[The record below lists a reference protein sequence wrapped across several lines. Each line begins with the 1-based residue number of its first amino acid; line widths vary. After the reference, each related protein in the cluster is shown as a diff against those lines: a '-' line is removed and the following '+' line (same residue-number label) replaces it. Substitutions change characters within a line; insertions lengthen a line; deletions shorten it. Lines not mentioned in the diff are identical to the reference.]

1 MLYTSF
7 ILPEKNGSRHDSN
20 ERKCRAGAN
29 NYGRY
34 DASRRHKRRLWA
46 KSQSVEIHISS
57 GGWVV
62 GHWCTAAGG
71 WWTGSARSVSLF
83 HAPQKSP
90 NSRPEKQRSF
100 VSATWRVSTSRA
112 EIESR
117 CGGRQDR
124 SRSIVV
130 ITNSV
135 SGMARDDFAF
145 TSPTGR
151 RPAGDV

>member
-1 MLYTSF
+1 MAADTIATKESAERVQIITDDMTRLVVTSGDCGQSSSPLRF
-7 ILPEKNGSRHDSN
+7 TYPPV
-20 ERKCRAGAN
+20 AGWLDTGA
-29 NYGRY
+29 
-34 DASRRHKRRLWA
+34 
-46 KSQSVEIHISS
+46 
-57 GGWVV
+57 
-62 GHWCTAAGG
+62 CTAAGG

-90 NSRPEKQRSF
+90 NSSLENQRSF
-100 VSATWRVSTSRA
+100 VPATWRVSTSRA
-112 EIESR
+112 EIGSR

-135 SGMARDDFAF
+135 SSTARDDFAF